1 MKSFAFFLAVL
12 CAAPVM
18 AQTQA
23 VTEKVWVDVNL
34 GIAASA
40 GEEQVYTFAGTLF
53 REPVAMATAY
63 AKPSRGAD
71 FDFGGGYMFTPKIGV
86 GVSFQGTAHKD
97 PVGLG
102 VTVPHPYFFNASTTA
117 ANVTDSALTRTEG
130 TVNIQAMV
138 SALNTDRL
146 RVRVFGG
153 PSFFRLKA
161 DMVQD
166 IEFDQAATIFS
177 RANFVSITGY
187 DKVEAEGTGIGFH
200 AGADMSVFF
209 TRVVGVGAFGRYS
222 RGTVSLD
229 PEPMSEVAQDVR
241 VGGFQTGGGLRLR
254 F

>member
-1 MKSFAFFLAVL
+1 
-12 CAAPVM
+12 M

-40 GEEQVYTFAGTLF
+40 GEQQAYTFAGTLF
-53 REPVAMATAY
+53 REPMAMASAY
-63 AKPSRGAD
+63 AKPSRGAA

-97 PVGLG
+97 AVGLG
-102 VTVPHPYFFNASTTA
+102 VTVPHPFFFNASTTA
-117 ANVTDSALTRTEG
+117 ANVTDSSLTRTEG
-130 TVNIQAMV
+130 TTNIQAMV
-138 SALNTDRL
+138 SVLSTDRL
-146 RVRVFGG
+146 RLRVFGG
-153 PSFFRLKA
+153 PSFFRLKS

-166 IEFDQAATIFS
+166 IEYDQAATSFN
-177 RANFVSITGY
+177 RANLVSITGY
-187 DKVEAEGTGIGFH
+187 EQVEAEGTGIGFH

-209 TRVVGVGAFGRYS
+209 TRVFGLGAFARYS

-229 PEPMSEVAQDVR
+229 PEPMSEVAQDVK